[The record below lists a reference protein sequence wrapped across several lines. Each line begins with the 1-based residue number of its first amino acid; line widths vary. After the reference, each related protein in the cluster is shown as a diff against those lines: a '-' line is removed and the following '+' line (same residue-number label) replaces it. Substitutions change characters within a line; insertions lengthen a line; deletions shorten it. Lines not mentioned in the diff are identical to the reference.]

1 LSEHSPLKPPSP
13 LGGEGKG
20 EGKMNDFIL
29 FLASGFGAGYASI
42 APGTAGTL
50 VAIPIYYFLSFI
62 PFPLYE
68 LTILT
73 FFFFSSWI
81 AERAQSYWQKRDD
94 RRIVIDEMMGYF
106 LTMLWVPRTLLFIVL
121 GFFLFRLFDV
131 VKPPPIRLLEK
142 ARGGYGVVLDDLLA
156 GVYSNIV
163 LQIISCFALSP
174 GARPT

>member
-1 LSEHSPLKPPSP
+1 MTNKKRRFKIH
-13 LGGEGKG
+13 
-20 EGKMNDFIL
+20 L
-29 FLASGFGAGYASI
+29 FLAAGLGAGYTPI

-81 AERAQSYWQKRDD
+81 AERAQGYWQKRDD

-106 LTMLWVPRTLLFIVL
+106 LTMLWVPRTFVFIVL

-142 ARGGYGVVLDDLLA
+142 ARGGYGVVLDDVIA
-156 GVYSNIV
+156 GVYANVILHLTILFS
-163 LQIISCFALSP
+163 IS
-174 GARPT
+174 